1 MKHKK
6 YLSIISFSAISL
18 FMASCSTENIDMTDN
33 TQTPGNTESEGYFIT
48 LTAEANENKS
58 RTHWDIDT
66 DNSLKFVW
74 DESTDDMI
82 SFVKRDGA
90 LLNFSDDTYYSLTTV
105 EPDQNT
111 INKASLKIVKGLKN
125 PYQDND
131 VIWSVSPVKA
141 ANINS
146 ADGSASVEFTLP
158 DGYVQTDITTT
169 NHLIPYV
176 FMTGKG
182 TVSNN
187 SASLSFTP
195 LTAIYRFKIMNND
208 TEKLN
213 VTEVGI
219 TGPFRNK
226 AVIGVNETTTYS
238 VSPESGTYTI
248 KVTTGETGI
257 DIANGKTAYLYAL
270 VFPTETA
277 NIEDNITLYIKGK
290 YGEVSA
296 DYEVTA
302 ACNAVYKFNLDSNKY
317 YDMLVPVSRQGIVFS
332 GIEIDEF
339 APGGSFD
346 VTIEK

>member
-33 TQTPGNTESEGYFIT
+33 TQTPENTESEGYFIT

-74 DESTDDMI
+74 DESTDNMV
-82 SFVKRDGA
+82 SFVKRNNKLLDFTDG
-90 LLNFSDDTYYSLTTV
+90 TYYSPTTV

-141 ANINS
+141 AKINS

-176 FMTGKG
+176 FMTGSG
-182 TVSNN
+182 TVSNK

-208 TEKLN
+208 TETLN

-226 AVIGVNETTTYS
+226 AVIGVDEGPTYS
-238 VSPESGTYTI
+238 VSSESYTYTI

-270 VFPTETA
+270 VFPTETKT
-277 NIEDNITLYIKGK
+277 ITDNITLYIKGK

-296 DYEVTA
+296 DYDVTA
-302 ACNAVYKFNLDSNKY
+302 ACNAVYVFNLDSNKY

-332 GIEIDEF
+332 GVEIDEF
-339 APGGSFD
+339 TLGGSFD
-346 VTIEK
+346 VTIDK

>member
-1 MKHKK
+1 MKHKN
-6 YLSIISFSAISL
+6 YLSIITFSAISL
-18 FMASCSTENIDMTDN
+18 FIASCSTENIDMTDN
-33 TQTPGNTESEGYFIT
+33 TQTSGNTDSEGYFIT

-66 DNSLKFVW
+66 DNSLKFIW
-74 DESTDDMI
+74 DESDDMV
-82 SFVKRDGA
+82 SFVKRNNKLLDFTDG
-90 LLNFSDDTYYSLTTV
+90 TYYSPTTV
-105 EPDQNT
+105 EPDQST

-131 VIWSVSPVKA
+131 VIWSVSPIKA
-141 ANINS
+141 AKINS

-169 NHLIPYV
+169 KHLIPYV

-182 TVSNN
+182 TVIDN

-208 TEKLN
+208 TETLN

-226 AVIGVNETTTYS
+226 AVIGVDETPVFS
-238 VSPESGTYTI
+238 ISPEYDKYTI
-248 KVTTGETGI
+248 KVTTGDNGI
-257 DIANGKTAYLYAL
+257 DIANSETAYLYAL

-277 NIEDNITLYIKGK
+277 TITDTITLYIKGK
-290 YGEVSA
+290 YGKVSA
-296 DYEVTA
+296 DYDVTA
-302 ACNAVYKFNLDSNKY
+302 ACNAVYNFNLDSNKY
-317 YDMLVPVSRQGIVFS
+317 YDMQVPVSRQGIVFS
-332 GIEIDEF
+332 GVEIDEF

-346 VTIEK
+346 VTIDK

>member
-1 MKHKK
+1 MKHQK

-33 TQTPGNTESEGYFIT
+33 TQTSGNTDSEGYFIT

-74 DESTDDMI
+74 DESTDDMV
-82 SFVKRDGA
+82 SFVKRNNKLLDFTDG
-90 LLNFSDDTYYSLTTV
+90 TYYSPTTV

-141 ANINS
+141 AKINS

-169 NHLIPYV
+169 KHLIPYV

-182 TVSNN
+182 TVIDN

-208 TEKLN
+208 TETLN

-226 AVIGVNETTTYS
+226 AVIGVDENPKYY
-238 VSPESGTYTI
+238 VSSESGTYTI
-248 KVTTGETGI
+248 KVTTGEKGI
-257 DIANGKTAYLYAL
+257 DIANGKTTFLYAL
-270 VFPTETA
+270 VFPTETKT
-277 NIEDNITLYIKGK
+277 ITDNITLYIKGK

-296 DYEVTA
+296 DYDVTA

-317 YDMLVPVSRQGIVFS
+317 YDMQVPVSRQGIVFS
-332 GIEIDEF
+332 GVEIDEF
-339 APGGSFD
+339 TPGGSFD
-346 VTIEK
+346 VTIDK